1 MLWAENLPGDP
12 VGRREKPG
20 ANSDLEPEN
29 IQKGVPDSGEN
40 TSVNKWCRVMYT
52 SSCRRMKLDPYCT
65 LVTKIQ
71 NSKD

>member
-1 MLWAENLPGDP
+1 MRWAENLPGDP
-12 VGRREKPG
+12 VGRREKPA

-40 TSVNKWCRVMYT
+40 TSVNKRCRVIYT

-65 LVTKIQ
+65 LATKI
-71 NSKD
+71 NSEQ